1 MWHNCRIQ
9 YRHAASSFSFN
20 IFENPTS
27 KCALFVDD
35 YVVKWSEQRT
45 KFLLTRSGTSLKIKQ
60 KYNWDCDSPT
70 NQKKTGGGWGETPS
84 WLWSALGVQQYTIK
98 SPIWMPHSFKTRLSK
113 QNNMSFTRDPDKR
126 MLKNEIITLMNE
138 SVSHSHDLFGCRMN
152 PGFLMNLLN

>member
-1 MWHNCRIQ
+1 MDTAVISVKNAYILSTFQTICNKRQIYSDHIIKTVTHTCVVWHNCRIQ

-60 KYNWDCDSPT
+60 KHNWDCDSPT
-70 NQKKTGGGWGETPS
+70 NLKKTGCGWGETPS
-84 WLWSALGVQQYTIK
+84 WLWSALGAQQYTIK
-98 SPIWMPHSFKTRLSK
+98 SPIWMPHSFIQDKT
-113 QNNMSFTRDPDKR
+113 
-126 MLKNEIITLMNE
+126 
-138 SVSHSHDLFGCRMN
+138 V
-152 PGFLMNLLN
+152 